1 VTAAND
7 GSQKGDPVIPDVL
20 PLLPIR
26 DLVVFPYMIVPL
38 RVTRPVSMEAVAKA
52 LESDDRLC
60 FLVAQRDPSADDP
73 TPQQFYRAGTIG
85 MIMRMRK
92 LSEGGLK
99 VLVHAL
105 QSQDQFLAGFILMFA
120 AVLTLV
126 GWCLL
131 IKGLIRFCTPKLALR
146 MMARLWMAGME
157 SADSLAGNAIVCAG
171 VGLGSHTN
179 DPLR

>member
-1 VTAAND
+1 VTTND
-7 GSQKGDPVIPDVL
+7 GGLKGDPVIPDVL

-99 VLVHAL
+99 VLV
-105 QSQDQFLAGFILMFA
+105 Q
-120 AVLTLV
+120 
-126 GWCLL
+126 
-131 IKGLIRFCTPKLALR
+131 GLCRARIQRFV
-146 MMARLWMAGME
+146 
-157 SADSLAGNAIVCAG
+157 ADSPC
-171 VGLGSHTN
+171 
-179 DPLR
+179 